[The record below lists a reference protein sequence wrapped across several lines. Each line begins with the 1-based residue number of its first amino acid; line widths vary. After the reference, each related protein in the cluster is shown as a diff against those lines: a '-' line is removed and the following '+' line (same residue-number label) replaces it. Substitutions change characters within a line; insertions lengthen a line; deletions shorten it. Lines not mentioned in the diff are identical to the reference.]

1 VRIGGT
7 TPRPAAT
14 SLTNPRQWVP
24 VTDEVMSSMNGTHD
38 LGLGLPEPMTSG
50 TNVMAWPSIG
60 GTVDVPG
67 PGGCAHEVP
76 P

>member
-1 VRIGGT
+1 
-7 TPRPAAT
+7 
-14 SLTNPRQWVP
+14 
-24 VTDEVMSSMNGTHD
+24 MSSMNGTHD